1 MKIIGYDKKEIK
13 TITAFN
19 NNDTIAVLYPG
30 RGYFLNA
37 AVFDYLGYLLTD
49 MKIDIL
55 GIDTRYSEN
64 SEINILSIDK
74 QKEWFYYDSVAIGNE
89 IKHELEKYKRKIFIG
104 KSLGTA
110 HIRKNISD
118 GIITEDSL
126 LVWLTPAFEISDF
139 YEYLKTLKH
148 KSLIIYGTKDPFY
161 SEKCIGKITN
171 TDNIT
176 VLEIPETG
184 HSFEVDG
191 NVDQSIENIK
201 VVINAIRDFIKEDI

>member
-1 MKIIGYDKKEIK
+1 MKIIGYDKKEIN
-13 TITAFN
+13 TITAIN
-19 NNDTIAVLYPG
+19 NSDTIAVLYPG

-64 SEINILSIDK
+64 YEISNLPLDK
-74 QKEWFYYDSVAIGNE
+74 QKEWFYYDSAAIGNE
-89 IKHELEKYKRKIFIG
+89 IKNELEKYKRKIFIG

-110 HIRKNISD
+110 HIKKNISD
-118 GIITEDSL
+118 GIISDDSL
-126 LVWLTPAFEISDF
+126 IVWLTPAFDISDF
-139 YEYLKTLKH
+139 YEYVKTLKH

-161 SEKCIGKITN
+161 SEKSVGKIIN
-171 TDNIT
+171 TDNINI
-176 VLEIPETG
+176 LEIPDAG

-191 NVDQSIENIK
+191 NVDQSIENVKI
-201 VVINAIRDFIKEDI
+201 VINAIRDFIKEGN